1 MRPVARV
8 NRMKFRRWQTLSKG
22 RTLILDIVN
31 IARKMPMAPLIREF
45 DLESI
50 GQLRAQFRPR
60 ISWMVLFLKAYGIVS
75 ERNPILRQVYA
86 PLPFPHIY
94 THPQNVALVTITRVV
109 DGESRLYFARVHRP
123 EERSLEELQKQYE
136 EFRRAPIDQL
146 RQFKRQDLLS
156 SMPWFVRKAVW
167 FLLTHLWPSKRAAN
181 MGTFGLS
188 LSGFKGNRG
197 AFHLGPNTTILG
209 CELFPRKGRNRV
221 ILTFDHR
228 ILDGKPVADV
238 LDDLQRAF
246 ANEITEELE
255 SLVARASQNK
265 R

>member
-1 MRPVARV
+1 MARV

-45 DLESI
+45 DLQGI

-94 THPQNVALVTITRVV
+94 THPQNVALLTITRMV
-109 DGESRLYFARVHRP
+109 DGESRLYFARIHRP

-136 EFRRAPIDQL
+136 EFRKAPIDQL

-156 SMPWFVRKAVW
+156 SMPWLVRKVVW

-221 ILTFDHR
+221 TLTFDHR
-228 ILDGKPVADV
+228 ILDGKPAADV

-246 ANEITEELE
+246 ANEIAAELE
-255 SLVARASQNK
+255 SLIARASQNK